1 MNHLVKQD
9 FIERAKDINR
19 FHVQQLKDEQNWT
32 IQKTANALNRSLGSV
47 SQDLLVAQWCKTHE
61 RQLKTCAS
69 LRDALKWIKSKQRE
83 MRLITGD

>member
-9 FIERAKDINR
+9 FIDRAKEINR

-32 IQKTANALNRSLGSV
+32 IQKTADALNRSFGSV
-47 SQDLLVAQWCKTHE
+47 SQDLLIAQWCRTHE
-61 RQLKTCAS
+61 RQLKVCKS
-69 LRDALKWIKSKQRE
+69 QRDALKWIKNKQRE